1 METQQCR
8 TVLPRGFMVSIV
20 PRPESRACYC
30 CLGKDLKKKSLCTN
44 YKNTN
49 SASMNAMLISYM
61 PIHVGAEWGALCNW
75 EARGGGAV

>member
-1 METQQCR
+1 MSLDPKAEPVTA
-8 TVLPRGFMVSIV
+8 VLVRI
-20 PRPESRACYC
+20 
-30 CLGKDLKKKSLCTN
+30 LKKKSLCTN

-61 PIHVGAEWGALCNW
+61 PIHVGAKWGALCNW